1 MDVFLTGATG
11 YIGGAIADAL
21 LRAGHGVLGL
31 ARSDKVAEVMRVRSI
46 SPLRGDLRD
55 AASLTRGAQQA
66 DAVIHAATTN
76 SSDMAEADIAAV
88 EAILAALEGTHKPFI
103 YTSGCWVLGNSGES
117 IADEESP
124 TDPPAIVAWRP
135 ALERRILAAAEHGV
149 QAIVLR
155 PANAY
160 GRAGGIPAMLIKL
173 ARQSGTAH
181 YIGTGEN
188 HCPMVQVDD
197 LADAYVRALT
207 QAPAGTLLNVPGG
220 PARRFK
226 EIAQAIS
233 QAAGLGGRT
242 ESWSLEAAREVL
254 GPLADALAL
263 DLQFSGD
270 KAKRVLG
277 WTPRASSV
285 IDDLVNGSYRSG
297 IHSSD
302 YSHTG

>member
-11 YIGGAIADAL
+11 YVGGAIADAL

-31 ARSDKVAEVMRVRSI
+31 ARSDKVAEVMRARSI

-55 AASLTRGAQQA
+55 SASLARGARQA
-66 DAVIHAATTN
+66 DAVIHAATSN
-76 SSDMAEADIAAV
+76 SRDMAEADVAAV
-88 EAILAALEGTHKPFI
+88 EAILAALEGTNKPFI
-103 YTSGCWVLGNSGES
+103 YTSGCWVLGNSGDA

-124 TDPPAIVAWRP
+124 TNPPAIVAWRP
-135 ALERRILAAAEHGV
+135 PLERRILAAAARGV
-149 QAIVLR
+149 RSVVVR
-155 PANAY
+155 PANVY
-160 GRAGGIPAMLIKL
+160 GRGGGILAMLINQAHKTGA
-173 ARQSGTAH
+173 AR

-207 QAPAGTLLNVPGG
+207 QAPAGSLFNAPGG
-220 PARRFK
+220 PAFRFK

-277 WTPRASSV
+277 WTPRAPSV
-285 IDDLVNGSYRSG
+285 IDDLVNGSYRTRM
-297 IHSSD
+297 HSSV
-302 YSHTG
+302 

>member
-1 MDVFLTGATG
+1 MNVFLTGATG

-21 LRAGHGVLGL
+21 LRTGHTVLGL
-31 ARSDKVAEVMRVRSI
+31 AHSEKSAKVLQERSM

-55 AASLTRGAQQA
+55 PASIAQGARQA

-76 SSDMAEADIAAV
+76 SSDMAEADIAVV
-88 EAILAALEGTHKPFI
+88 EAILAALEETNKPFI
-103 YTSGCWVLGNSGES
+103 YTSGCWVLGNSGAS

-135 ALERRILAAAEHGV
+135 TLERRILAAAERGMHS
-149 QAIVLR
+149 IVLR
-155 PANAY
+155 PANVY
-160 GRAGGIPAMLIKL
+160 GRNGGIPAMLINL
-173 ARQSGTAH
+173 ARQYGTAH

-197 LADAYVRALT
+197 LAVAYVRALT
-207 QAPAGTLLNVPGG
+207 RAPAGTLVNIPGG
-220 PARRFK
+220 PAKHFK

-242 ESWSLEAAREVL
+242 ESWSLEDARQIL

-263 DLQFSGD
+263 DLQVSGARAERLLD
-270 KAKRVLG
+270 WAPHAPSVL
-277 WTPRASSV
+277 
-285 IDDLVNGSYRSG
+285 DDLVHGSYHAEMPS
-297 IHSSD
+297 
-302 YSHTG
+302 TL

>member
-1 MDVFLTGATG
+1 MNVFLTGATG

-21 LRAGHGVLGL
+21 LRTGHRVLGL
-31 ARSDKVAEVMRVRSI
+31 AHSEKSAQVLQERSI

-55 AASLTRGAQQA
+55 PASLARGARQA
-66 DAVIHAATTN
+66 DAVIHAATSN
-76 SSDMAEADIAAV
+76 SRDMAEADVAAV
-88 EAILAALEGTHKPFI
+88 EAILAALEGTNKPFI
-103 YTSGCWVLGNSGES
+103 YTSGCWVLGNSGDA

-124 TDPPAIVAWRP
+124 TNPPAIVAWRP
-135 ALERRILAAAEHGV
+135 PLERRILAAAARGV
-149 QAIVLR
+149 RSVVVR
-155 PANAY
+155 PANVY
-160 GRAGGIPAMLIKL
+160 GRGGGILAMLINQAHKTGA
-173 ARQSGTAH
+173 ARS
-181 YIGTGEN
+181 IGTGEN

-207 QAPAGTLLNVPGG
+207 QAPAGSLFNAPGG
-220 PARRFK
+220 PAFRFK

-277 WTPRASSV
+277 WTPRAPSV
-285 IDDLVNGSYRSG
+285 IDDLVNGSYRTRM
-297 IHSSD
+297 HSSV
-302 YSHTG
+302 

>member
-31 ARSDKVAEVMRVRSI
+31 ARSDKVAEVMQARSI

-55 AASLTRGAQQA
+55 SASLTRGAQQA
-66 DAVIHAATTN
+66 DAVIQAGTTN
-76 SSDMAEADIAAV
+76 SSDMDRVDIAAV
-88 EAILAALEGTHKPFI
+88 EAILAALEGTNKPFI

-135 ALERRILAAAEHGV
+135 ALERRILAAAARGV
-149 QAIVLR
+149 RSVVLR
-155 PANAY
+155 PANVY
-160 GRAGGIPAMLIKL
+160 GRGGGMQAMLINL
-173 ARQSGTAH
+173 ARQTGAAR

-197 LADAYVRALT
+197 LADAYVRALI
-207 QAPAGTLLNVPGG
+207 QAPAGSLFNAPGG
-220 PARRFK
+220 PALRFRG
-226 EIAQAIS
+226 IAQAIS

-277 WTPRASSV
+277 WTPSASSV
-285 IDDLVNGSYRSG
+285 IDDLVNGSYRIG
-297 IHSSD
+297 THSS
-302 YSHTG
+302 S

>member
-1 MDVFLTGATG
+1 MD
-11 YIGGAIADAL
+11 
-21 LRAGHGVLGL
+21 
-31 ARSDKVAEVMRVRSI
+31 RVDS
-46 SPLRGDLRD
+46 
-55 AASLTRGAQQA
+55 
-66 DAVIHAATTN
+66 
-76 SSDMAEADIAAV
+76 AAV

-103 YTSGCWVLGNSGES
+103 YTSGCWVLGNTGDT

-124 TDPPAIVAWRP
+124 TDPPAIIAWRP
-135 ALERRILAAAEHGV
+135 ALERRILAAAARGV
-149 QAIVLR
+149 RSVVIR
-155 PANAY
+155 PANVY
-160 GRAGGIPAMLIKL
+160 GRGGGLPAMFINL
-173 ARQSGTAH
+173 ARKTGTAP

-197 LADAYVRALT
+197 LADAYARALAK
-207 QAPAGTLLNVPGG
+207 APAGSLLNAPGG
-220 PARRFK
+220 PAFRSK

-242 ESWSLEAAREVL
+242 ESWSLEAARQVL

-285 IDDLVNGSYRSG
+285 IEDLVNGSYRSG
-297 IHSSD
+297 IHSS
-302 YSHTG
+302 

>member
-11 YIGGAIADAL
+11 YLGGAIADAL

-31 ARSDKVAEVMRVRSI
+31 AHSEKSAQVLQARSI

-55 AASLTRGAQQA
+55 PASLARGARQA

-88 EAILAALEGTHKPFI
+88 EAILAALEGTNKPFI

-117 IADEESP
+117 IADEASP
-124 TDPPAIVAWRP
+124 THPPAIVAWRP
-135 ALERRILAAAEHGV
+135 ALERRVLAAAARGV
-149 QAIVLR
+149 RSVVIR
-155 PANAY
+155 PANIY
-160 GRAGGIPAMLIKL
+160 GRGGGTTAMLINL
-173 ARQSGTAH
+173 ARQTGAAR

-207 QAPAGTLLNVPGG
+207 QAPAGSLFNAPGG
-220 PARRFK
+220 PALRSK
-226 EIAQAIS
+226 EIARAIS

-242 ESWSLEAAREVL
+242 ESWSLETAREVL

-277 WTPRASSV
+277 WIPHAPSV
-285 IDDLVNGSYRSG
+285 LDDVVHGSYHAARPS
-297 IHSSD
+297 
-302 YSHTG
+302 TL

>member
-31 ARSDKVAEVMRVRSI
+31 ARSDQVAEDMQARSI
-46 SPLRGDLRD
+46 SPMRGDLRD

-66 DAVIHAATTN
+66 DAVIQAGTTN
-76 SSDMAEADIAAV
+76 SSDMDQVDSAAV
-88 EAILAALEGTHKPFI
+88 DAMLLALEGTSKPFI
-103 YTSGCWVLGNSGES
+103 YTSGCWVLGNTGDI
-117 IADEESP
+117 IADEEAP
-124 TDPPAIVAWRP
+124 TDPPSLVAWRP
-135 ALERRILAAAEHGV
+135 ALERRVLAASTRGIRSV
-149 QAIVLR
+149 VIR
-155 PANAY
+155 PAVVY
-160 GRAGGIPAMLIKL
+160 GRGGGTPAMLINL
-173 ARQSGTAH
+173 ARKSGAAR
-181 YIGTGEN
+181 YIGSGEQ
-188 HCPMVQVDD
+188 HSPMVQVDD
-197 LADAYVRALT
+197 LADLYVRALAK
-207 QAPAGTLLNVPGG
+207 APAGSLFNAPGG
-220 PARRFK
+220 PTFRFK

-233 QAAGLGGRT
+233 QPAGLGGRT

-285 IDDLVNGSYRSG
+285 IDDLVNGSYRLG
-297 IHSSD
+297 MPSSV
-302 YSHTG
+302 

>member
-1 MDVFLTGATG
+1 MNVFLTGAPG

-21 LRAGHGVLGL
+21 LSAGHGVLGL
-31 ARSDKVAEVMRVRSI
+31 AHSDKSAKVLQERSM

-55 AASLTRGAQQA
+55 PASIIQGARQS

-88 EAILAALEGTHKPFI
+88 EAILTALEGTRRPFI
-103 YTSGCWVLGNSGES
+103 YTSGCWVLGNSGDI

-149 QAIVLR
+149 HSIVLR
-155 PANAY
+155 PANVY
-160 GRAGGIPAMLIKL
+160 GRAGGIPAMLINL
-173 ARQSGTAH
+173 ARQHGAAR

-207 QAPAGTLLNVPGG
+207 QAPAGTLVNVPGG
-220 PARRFK
+220 PAVRFK

-233 QAAGLGGRT
+233 QAAGLDGRT
-242 ESWSLEAAREVL
+242 ESWSLEAARQSL

-263 DLQFSGD
+263 DLQVS
-270 KAKRVLG
+270 KARAEHLLG
-277 WTPRASSV
+277 WAPHAPS
-285 IDDLVNGSYRSG
+285 ILDDLVHGSYHAEWPS
-297 IHSSD
+297 
-302 YSHTG
+302 TL